1 MKNDSGISLD
11 LFEILKG
18 YLQRITININKILMM
33 KRTFS
38 RGLNVTGRVKLV
50 PELKTIGL
58 G

>member
-1 MKNDSGISLD
+1 LTFLKENIKELLLIQ
-11 LFEILKG
+11 LFIFDNEH
-18 YLQRITININKILMM
+18 
-33 KRTFS
+33 TFS

>member
-1 MKNDSGISLD
+1 
-11 LFEILKG
+11 
-18 YLQRITININKILMM
+18 M